1 MALATANFLKK
12 DTMLLRKSPP
22 FAHRLLYALKAL
34 ALVLLLG
41 SLAACATQE
50 AAAPESAVAVVPA
63 SAPVPDAAPV
73 SSADSSA
80 ATVAPLPLP
89 DFATCIPQLQQRAR
103 DAGVSA
109 ATVENV
115 LAQVQYVPRVIELD
129 RKQPE
134 FSETFRNYLTLRV
147 TDQRIAQGRKLLAQH
162 RALLQQLER
171 DYGVPPHYLLAFWGL
186 ETNYGSFLGKM
197 PVLDSLAT
205 LACDPRRSEY
215 FTLEL
220 LEALR
225 LVDSGTVTP
234 EKFIG
239 SWAGAVGNMQFMPTN
254 YRRYAVDADSS
265 GKPDL
270 WRSIPDAMTSAA
282 NYLNQI
288 GWQKNRRWGREV
300 RLPKNF
306 DYAQASLQQR
316 KSLQEWRA
324 LGVMLADGGAL
335 PAQDLQG
342 AILVPSG
349 HAGPAFI
356 VYDNFDVIMKWNRSE
371 FYAISVGH
379 LADRIKGEGPLQR
392 TPPDMPRLTLEQVK
406 ALQAAL
412 NAAGYAAGAED
423 GVLGSG
429 TKKSLRAYQ
438 RANGMIADG
447 YPAPEV
453 FKALGV
459 VYP

>member
-1 MALATANFLKK
+1 MATAYLLKK
-12 DTMLLRKSPP
+12 DTMLLRNSPH
-22 FAHRLLYALKAL
+22 FAHRHLYALKAL
-34 ALVLLLG
+34 APVLLLG

-50 AAAPESAVAVVPA
+50 AAAPESPVAVVPA
-63 SAPVPDAAPV
+63 QAVVPDAAPV
-73 SSADSSA
+73 VSADSSA
-80 ATVAPLPLP
+80 ATVAPLPQP

-147 TDQRIAQGRKLLAQH
+147 TDQRIEQGRKLLAQH

-306 DYAQASLQQR
+306 DYAQANLQQR
-316 KSLQEWRA
+316 KSLQEWRM
-324 LGVMLADGGAL
+324 LGVTLPDGKPL

-349 HAGPAFI
+349 HTGPAFI

-371 FYAISVGH
+371 FYAIAVGH

-392 TPPDMPRLTLEQVK
+392 TPPDLPRLTLEQVK
-406 ALQAAL
+406 ALQSAL
-412 NAAGYAAGAED
+412 NAAGYAAGVAD

-447 YPAPEV
+447 YPAPDV

>member
-1 MALATANFLKK
+1 MALASANFLKK
-12 DTMLLRKSPP
+12 DTMLLRNSPH

-34 ALVLLLG
+34 APVLLLG

-50 AAAPESAVAVVPA
+50 VAAPESAVAVVPA
-63 SAPVPDAAPV
+63 QAPVPDAAPV
-73 SSADSSA
+73 ASADSSA

-103 DAGVSA
+103 DAGISA

-147 TDQRIAQGRKLLAQH
+147 TDQRIDQGRKLLAQH

-220 LEALR
+220 LEALK

-324 LGVMLADGGAL
+324 LGVTLADGGAL

-349 HAGPAFI
+349 HTGPAFI

-379 LADRIKGEGPLQR
+379 LADRIKGEGALQR

-406 ALQAAL
+406 ALQTAL

>member
-1 MALATANFLKK
+1 
-12 DTMLLRKSPP
+12 MLLRQSPASVLP
-22 FAHRLLYALKAL
+22 SFRATFFPPLKTLGTA
-34 ALVLLLG
+34 LLLC
-41 SLAACATQE
+41 SLAACASQE
-50 AAAPESAVAVVPA
+50 TVAPAPVEAPAPAPAAV
-63 SAPVPDAAPV
+63 VPDAAPDAGPA
-73 SSADSSA
+73 SSE
-80 ATVAPLPLP
+80 TRHPPLPQP

-103 DAGVSA
+103 NAGISV
-109 ATVENV
+109 ATVEQV
-115 LAQVQYVPRVIELD
+115 LGQVQYVPRVIELD

-147 TDQRIAQGRKLLAQH
+147 TDQRIEQGRKLLSQH
-162 RALLQQLER
+162 RALLLQLER

-220 LEALR
+220 LEALQ

-300 RLPKNF
+300 LLPANF
-306 DYAQASLQQR
+306 DYAQANLQQH
-316 KSLQEWRA
+316 KSLQEWRM
-324 LGVMLADGGAL
+324 LGVTLPDGKPL

-349 HAGPAFI
+349 HTGPAFI

-371 FYAISVGH
+371 FYAIAVGH

-392 TPPDMPRLTLEQVK
+392 TPPDLPRLTLEQVK
-406 ALQAAL
+406 ALQSAL
-412 NAAGYAAGAED
+412 NAAGYAAGVAD

-447 YPAPEV
+447 YPAPDV
-453 FKALGV
+453 FKSLGV

>member
-12 DTMLLRKSPP
+12 DTMLLRKSPH
-22 FAHRLLYALKAL
+22 FAHCLLYALKAL
-34 ALVLLLG
+34 APVLLLG
-41 SLAACATQE
+41 SFAACATQE
-50 AAAPESAVAVVPA
+50 AAAPAPADTAAPAKAVAA
-63 SAPVPDAAPV
+63 EAAPV
-73 SSADSSA
+73 VSADSSA
-80 ATVAPLPLP
+80 ATVAPLPQP

-147 TDQRIAQGRKLLAQH
+147 TDQRIDQGRKLLAQH

-220 LEALR
+220 LEALK

-270 WRSIPDAMTSAA
+270 WRSVPDALTSAA

-349 HAGPAFI
+349 HTGPAFI

-406 ALQAAL
+406 ALQTAL